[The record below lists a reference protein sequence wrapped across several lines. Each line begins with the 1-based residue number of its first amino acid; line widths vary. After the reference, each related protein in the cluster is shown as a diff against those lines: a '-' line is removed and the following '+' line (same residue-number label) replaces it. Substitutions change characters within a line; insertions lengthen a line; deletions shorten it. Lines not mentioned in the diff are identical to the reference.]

1 MPGRWGYRRSKLVR
15 PRTMLTIAA
24 PRCRE
29 PVRQRH
35 ACRGVPD
42 QIKARIN
49 AQAEE
54 AMRTEFAILI
64 GAGVLSLVVGL
75 DSSTPSNTAS
85 RLVQSGN
92 NPGKRYDARHAP
104 AGSVTESTLAT
115 NGNNPAR
122 RAATTTGA
130 GR

>member
-1 MPGRWGYRRSKLVR
+1 
-15 PRTMLTIAA
+15 
-24 PRCRE
+24 
-29 PVRQRH
+29 
-35 ACRGVPD
+35 
-42 QIKARIN
+42 
-49 AQAEE
+49 
-54 AMRTEFAILI
+54 MRTEFAILI

-75 DSSTPSNTAS
+75 DSSTPSNAAS
-85 RLVQSGN
+85 RHHYRHAKTHHVMQPPVSAAESTDMSLVGNNPARRASVRHMPAGAVTSSTLVQSGN

-130 GR
+130 AR